1 MPAVERANEPLSPGE
16 TVADGLIGVDW
27 GGSNLRAFR
36 IDRDGRIVDERRR
49 ALRLRDMSG
58 GHAEILFDFLEP
70 WRIPDEAVPI
80 LLSGLVGSREGW
92 FDAGNCAVSTD
103 IATLARASRA
113 PYQDHREVR
122 CITGPF
128 QTGIETTT

>member
-70 WRIPDEAVPI
+70 WRTPDEAVPI
-80 LLSGLVGSREGW
+80 PLSGMVGSREGW
-92 FDAGNCAVSTD
+92 FDAGCRGVPTEVA
-103 IATLARASRA
+103 ARARA
-113 PYQDHREVR
+113 CREPTSDSGGDR
-122 CITGPF
+122 AL
-128 QTGIETTT
+128 QR

>member
-1 MPAVERANEPLSPGE
+1 MPAVEMANEPLSPGE

-70 WRIPDEAVPI
+70 LRTPDEAVPI
-80 LLSGLVGSREGW
+80 LLSRSEERRVGKECVSSCRSRW
-92 FDAGNCAVSTD
+92 S
-103 IATLARASRA
+103 
-113 PYQDHREVR
+113 P
-122 CITGPF
+122 
-128 QTGIETTT
+128 